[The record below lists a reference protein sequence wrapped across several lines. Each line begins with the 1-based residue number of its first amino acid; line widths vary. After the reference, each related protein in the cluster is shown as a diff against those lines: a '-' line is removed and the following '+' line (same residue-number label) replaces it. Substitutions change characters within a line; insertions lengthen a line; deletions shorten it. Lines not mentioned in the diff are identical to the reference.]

1 MNKPAFLSLLAAAPF
16 FTPLAAHAQFGG
28 PNAKIATAA
37 AAAPAAVV
45 RGGKGTLAV
54 TLSVKPAY
62 HVNANHPNDP
72 AYIPTVF
79 TMQPVPGVV
88 FGAARYPAPKLIKVS
103 YSPKPLLVYQGQVK
117 VTIPFTVS
125 QTAAPGTKHLVGSVA
140 FQGCDAK
147 SCYPPASAH
156 VQAALVI
163 K

>member
-1 MNKPAFLSLLAAAPF
+1 MNKSYFLPLLAAALLLP
-16 FTPLAAHAQFGG
+16 PLAAHAQFGG
-28 PNAKIATAA
+28 PNAKIATAT
-37 AAAPAAVV
+37 AAAPAAVF
-45 RGGKGTLAV
+45 RGGTGTLTV

-79 TMQPVPGVV
+79 TMQPAPGVR
-88 FGAARYPAPKLIKVS
+88 FGPAQYPAAKLIKVS

-117 VTIPFTVS
+117 VTVPFTVS
-125 QTAAPGTKHLVGSVA
+125 KTAAPGLKHVVGSVA

-147 SCYPPASAH
+147 SCYPPASAS
-156 VQAALVI
+156 VNAAILV